1 MFGHYY
7 EDDWAGHPPW
17 SYPPHPDTGGW
28 GRSSRRRYHTRYPV
42 YTRHHPGHAPWLPPG
57 AVQMYGHGPPGH
69 HFYHEPE
76 FRSNSANLPL
86 PPSVEYV
93 WQSSSRPT
101 RRTKSS
107 AHPRQQYKHHAH
119 FHAHH
124 RPHPPSPQFYAP
136 PPEPALVHHS
146 SFARRFF
153 NDRDRERKTERAEG
167 HRHHRHHHRDHRDA
181 AVLIEPDVHDLSH
194 NSLVSQLLVSRPGS
208 ARSSHPASASASRPA
223 SRGSRDSKEAREAG
237 SQFRVISDLLPQ
249 STVSIQQALLASRGH
264 QPPEAHHAS
273 CTCYQCQVSL
283 ASSHYAASCLT
294 LHVSGPQPPPVQVQP
309 QL

>member
-7 EDDWAGHPPW
+7 EEDWGHPPW

-28 GRSSRRRYHTRYPV
+28 GRSSRRRYHSRYPV
-42 YTRHHPGHAPWLPPG
+42 YSRHHPGHAPWLPPG
-57 AVQMYGHGPPGH
+57 AVQMYGHHAPH

-119 FHAHH
+119 YPHH
-124 RPHPPSPQFYAP
+124 RHPPSPQFYAP

-167 HRHHRHHHRDHRDA
+167 HHRHRHHHRDHRDA

-194 NSLVSQLLVSRPGS
+194 SSLVSQLLVSRPGS
-208 ARSSHPASASASRPA
+208 ARSSHPASASASRPS
-223 SRGSRDSKEAREAG
+223 SRVSRDSKEAREAREAA
-237 SQFRVISDLLPQ
+237 SQYRVISDLLPQ
-249 STVSIQQALLASRGH
+249 STISIQQALLASQGH
-264 QPPEAHHAS
+264 QPDQPHHAS

-283 ASSHYAASCLT
+283 A
-294 LHVSGPQPPPVQVQP
+294 
-309 QL
+309 